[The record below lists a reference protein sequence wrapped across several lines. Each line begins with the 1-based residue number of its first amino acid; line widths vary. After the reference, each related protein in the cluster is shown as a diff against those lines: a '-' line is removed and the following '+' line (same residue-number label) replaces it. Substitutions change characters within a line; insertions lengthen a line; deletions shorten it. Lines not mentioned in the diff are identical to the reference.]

1 MTLASPHRPNR
12 SALRVAAL
20 AAALSGAALLPP
32 AHALEQQAVE
42 QAAMA
47 PVAAKP
53 AVPADVAE
61 RLKAFNALIDEQ
73 WEGLMRELPEQA
85 SFFGDYR
92 YNDAWSDFS
101 LAGAKRHDQTTRAML
116 ARFKAVDTRGFPEAD
131 LLNHRLMI
139 RWLENDLQAYALK
152 THEMPL
158 DQFNG
163 THLILTILVKAFPF
177 NDTRQYEDY
186 LKRLRE
192 IPRILDQVT
201 EAARQGAKDGLMQP
215 RYLLEKVAAQCNGI
229 ADIAAQDSVF
239 AASLKKFP
247 DSVPAAERER
257 LRKQIL
263 EAVDQQV
270 RPAYRRLAEFVTKE
284 YAPQGR
290 KEYGVWSLPGG
301 DGLYKY
307 AIEQFT
313 TSSTSPEQIHRIG
326 LSEVERIEQAQT
338 QIAKRL
344 GYDDLKSMRAAVAA
358 DPKHHAK
365 SREQILELYREYLA
379 RMETRLPELFGTLP
393 TTKVQVQSVEAWR
406 EKEASA
412 AQYMPGTPDGKRPG
426 LITVNTGEPEK
437 RLLTTIE
444 AVAYHEGVPGHHLQL
459 SMSRALPELPK
470 FRTLLGQTAFI
481 EGWGLYSED
490 LGKEVGFY
498 QYPYSDFGRLSQELV
513 RANRL
518 VLDTGVHHKRW
529 TREQMVQ
536 WMRDHSDMEE
546 PNIQAEA
553 DRYIAW
559 PGQALAYKMG
569 QLKIRELRARAE
581 SKLGPRFDRRAFHDQ
596 ILGGGA
602 LPLRELETRIDAWI
616 ASVGAADGADTRAK

>member
-1 MTLASPHRPNR
+1 MSPSFPHRA
-12 SALRVAAL
+12 SARIAVLSAAL
-20 AAALSGAALLPP
+20 IGVACLSAA
-32 AHALEQQAVE
+32 H
-42 QAAMA
+42 
-47 PVAAKP
+47 AAKP
-53 AVPADVAE
+53 SAAAPAAAAASAKDGATDVAT
-61 RLKAFNALIDEQ
+61 RLKAFNALVDEQ

-101 LAGAKRHDQTTRAML
+101 LAGAQRHNEATRALL
-116 ARFKAVDTRGFPEAD
+116 ARFKAVDTRGFPESD
-131 LLNHRLMI
+131 LLNHRLMV
-139 RWLENDLQAYALK
+139 RWLENDLQGYALK

-163 THLILTILVKAFPF
+163 THLILTIMVKAFPF
-177 NDTRQYEDY
+177 NDTQQYDDY

-201 EAARQGAKDGLMQP
+201 QVARQGAKDGLMQP
-215 RYLLEKVAAQCNGI
+215 RYLLDKVAAQCNGI
-229 ADIAAQDSVF
+229 ADAAGEDNVF

-270 RPAYRRLAEFVTKE
+270 RPAYRQLAEFVSKE

-290 KEYGVWSLPGG
+290 EQYGVWSLSGG
-301 DGLYKY
+301 EGLYRY

-313 TSSTSPEQIHRIG
+313 TSSTSPEKIHQLG
-326 LSEVERIEQAQT
+326 LSEVTRIEKEQT
-338 QIAKRL
+338 RIAKTL
-344 GYDDLKSMRAAVAA
+344 GYADLKSMREAVAA
-358 DPKHHAK
+358 DPKRHAT
-365 SREQILELYREYLA
+365 SREQILDLYREYLA
-379 RMETRLPELFGTLP
+379 KMETKLPELFATLP
-393 TTKVQVQSVEAWR
+393 TTQVQVQSVEAWR

-412 AQYMPGTPDGKRPG
+412 AQYMAGTPDGKRPG

-498 QYPYSDFGRLSQELV
+498 QDPYSDFGRLSQELI

-518 VLDTGVHHKRW
+518 VLDTGVHYKRW

-569 QLKIRELRARAE
+569 QLKIRELRARAQA
-581 SKLGPRFDRRAFHDQ
+581 KLGKRFDRRVFHDQ

-602 LPLRELETRIDAWI
+602 LPLRELETRIDVWI
-616 ASVGAADGADTRAK
+616 AATQRGAAAKAAK

>member
-1 MTLASPHRPNR
+1 MSRPFPHRIRRP
-12 SALRVAAL
+12 SLRIAVLSAAL
-20 AAALSGAALLPP
+20 FGAALLPAAQAATG
-32 AHALEQQAVE
+32 AHAAPS
-42 QAAMA
+42 AATS
-47 PVAAKP
+47 KRS
-53 AVPADVAE
+53 ADVDA

-73 WEGLMRELPEQA
+73 WEQMMRELPEQA

-92 YNDAWSDFS
+92 YNDAWSDYS
-101 LAGAKRHDQTTRAML
+101 LAGAKRHNEATRVLL
-116 ARFKAVDTRGFPEAD
+116 ARFKAVDTRGFAESD
-131 LLNHRLMI
+131 RLNHHLMVDF
-139 RWLENDLQAYALK
+139 LDNDLRGYALK
-152 THEMPL
+152 VHEMPL

-163 THLILTILVKAFPF
+163 THLILTILIKAFPF
-177 NDTRQYEDY
+177 NDTQQYDDY
-186 LKRLRE
+186 LKRLHE
-192 IPRILDQVT
+192 VPRILDQVT
-201 EAARQGAKDGLMQP
+201 EVARQGAKDGLMQP
-215 RYLLEKVAAQCNGI
+215 RYLLEKVAAQCDGI
-229 ADIAAQDSVF
+229 ADAAGEDNAF

-257 LRKQIL
+257 LRKQTI

-270 RPAYRRLAEFVTKE
+270 RPAYRKLAEFIRKE

-290 KEYGVWSLPGG
+290 EQYGVWSLPGG
-301 DGLYKY
+301 EGLYRY

-313 TSSTSPEQIHRIG
+313 TTSTAPERIHQLG
-326 LSEVERIEQAQT
+326 LSEVARIEKAQGD
-338 QIAKRL
+338 IAHKL
-344 GYDDLKSMRAAVAA
+344 GYADLKAMRDAVAA
-358 DPKHHAK
+358 DPKRHAS
-365 SREQILELYREYLA
+365 SREQILDLYRQYLTQ
-379 RMETRLPELFGTLP
+379 METKLPELFGTLP
-393 TTKVQVQSVEAWR
+393 TTKVQVQSVETWR

-412 AQYMPGTPDGKRPG
+412 AQYMAGTPDGKRPG

-459 SMSRALPELPK
+459 SMARALPELPK

-498 QYPYSDFGRLSQELV
+498 QDPYSDFGRLSQELI

-518 VLDTGVHHKRW
+518 VLDTGVHYKRW
-529 TREQMVQ
+529 TRDQMVQ

-581 SKLGPRFDRRAFHDQ
+581 AKLGERFDRRSFHDQ

-616 ASVGAADGADTRAK
+616 AASQQGSVATKAK

>member
-1 MTLASPHRPNR
+1 MRPSFSFRVSRPRLRIAVLSLA
-12 SALRVAAL
+12 LFG
-20 AAALSGAALLPP
+20 AAALPAA
-32 AHALEQQAVE
+32 
-42 QAAMA
+42 QAAA
-47 PVAAKP
+47 PAAATP
-53 AVPADVAE
+53 AASASQPDADLDA

-73 WEGLMRELPEQA
+73 WEDLMRELPEQA

-92 YNDAWSDFS
+92 YNAAWSDFS
-101 LAGAKRHDQTTRAML
+101 LAGAKRHNQATRKL
-116 ARFKAVDTRGFPEAD
+116 LTRFQAVDTRGFPQAD

-139 RWLENDLQAYALK
+139 RWLENDLQGYALK

-163 THLILTILVKAFPF
+163 THLILTIMVKAFPF
-177 NDTRQYEDY
+177 NDTQQYDDY

-192 IPRILDQVT
+192 IPRILEQV
-201 EAARQGAKDGLMQP
+201 EQVARQGAKDGLMQP
-215 RYLLEKVAAQCNGI
+215 SYLLEKVAVQCNAI
-229 ADIAAQDSVF
+229 ADVAAEDSVF
-239 AASLKKFP
+239 AAALKKFP
-247 DSVPAAERER
+247 ESVPAAERER

-270 RPAYRRLAEFVTKE
+270 RPAYRRLGEFVAKE
-284 YAPQGR
+284 YAPKGR
-290 KEYGVWSLPGG
+290 KQYGVWSLPGG
-301 DGLYKY
+301 DGLYRY

-313 TSSTSPEQIHRIG
+313 TSSMSPEQIHRIG
-326 LSEVERIEQAQT
+326 LDEVTRIEQAQT
-338 QIAKRL
+338 RIAQRL
-344 GYDDLKSMRAAVAA
+344 GYADLKAMRDAVAA
-358 DPKHHAK
+358 DPKRHAT
-365 SREQILELYREYLA
+365 SREQILDLYRAYLGK
-379 RMETRLPELFGTLP
+379 MEAKLPELFATLP
-393 TTKVQVQSVEAWR
+393 TTTVQVQSVETWR

-459 SMSRALPELPK
+459 SMSRALPALPK

-481 EGWGLYSED
+481 EGWGLYAED

-498 QYPYSDFGRLSQELV
+498 QDPYSDFGRLSQELI

-529 TREQMVQ
+529 SREQMVQ

-581 SKLGPRFDRRAFHDQ
+581 AQLGPRFDRRVFHDQ

-602 LPLRELETRIDAWI
+602 LPLRELETRIDDWI
-616 ASVGAADGADTRAK
+616 AATNAGAGTGNAGAN